1 MLSDISPIPMDGKPF
16 SFTKR
21 NANKAAAYIRNA
33 LGDAY
38 IVDVVDAEFE
48 SAQKDLGPGIRISFT
63 NRPEFFTAWANIH
76 TVKITPYTVRILNSK
91 GNTLI
96 KRFNKTPAPVYYHN
110 SDDLAHAINC
120 LVEVDPYICD
130 PVSSNEIKFTTKHG
144 LPVRIIRRDRYI
156 LLLDE
161 DDIPVASLPIHED
174 YVDTERR
181 TKSVIVIQ
189 SDGTDT
195 TAKLI
200 DRLIGWNLRG
210 IETFPYTDESNAIAT
225 AVRIVVNAGGMS
237 FDLFKD
243 DELEIRLSDSSQP
256 INIIS
261 RAQYEPMELELHGAT
276 EDICEESAEDIWRLI
291 DDLASAE
298 IAVSVWRE
306 TLKGYS
312 VDLIDASIIRVKR
325 ASTRNVWTFPLGTCW
340 ATPSPGAIDIS
351 MPGTEEVL
359 HLYTEGGSPT
369 ETAQTH
375 DPVNHPSHYTA
386 YKGLEI
392 IDLTEQMNF
401 NRGNAVKYIARAG
414 LKGAGDKEIE
424 DLEKANWYI
433 SREIQ
438 RLREASS
445 SRVVDRTF
453 HSEDTLA
460 RVYTVIQQECGL
472 DRNDTEQVVLSLLNN
487 GILFRERA

>member
-96 KRFNKTPAPVYYHN
+96 KRFNKTP
-110 SDDLAHAINC
+110 
-120 LVEVDPYICD
+120 
-130 PVSSNEIKFTTKHG
+130 
-144 LPVRIIRRDRYI
+144 
-156 LLLDE
+156 
-161 DDIPVASLPIHED
+161 
-174 YVDTERR
+174 
-181 TKSVIVIQ
+181 
-189 SDGTDT
+189 
-195 TAKLI
+195 
-200 DRLIGWNLRG
+200 
-210 IETFPYTDESNAIAT
+210 
-225 AVRIVVNAGGMS
+225 VVNAGGMS

-340 ATPSPGAIDIS
+340 ATSSPGVIDIS

-359 HLYTEGGSPT
+359 RLYTEGGSPT

>member
-110 SDDLAHAINC
+110 SDDLAHAIN
-120 LVEVDPYICD
+120 
-130 PVSSNEIKFTTKHG
+130 
-144 LPVRIIRRDRYI
+144 
-156 LLLDE
+156 
-161 DDIPVASLPIHED
+161 
-174 YVDTERR
+174 
-181 TKSVIVIQ
+181 
-189 SDGTDT
+189 
-195 TAKLI
+195 
-200 DRLIGWNLRG
+200 
-210 IETFPYTDESNAIAT
+210 
-225 AVRIVVNAGGMS
+225 
-237 FDLFKD
+237 
-243 DELEIRLSDSSQP
+243 
-256 INIIS
+256 IIS

-340 ATPSPGAIDIS
+340 ATPSPGVIDIS
-351 MPGTEEVL
+351 MPGTEEGL
-359 HLYTEGGSPT
+359 RLYTEGGSPT